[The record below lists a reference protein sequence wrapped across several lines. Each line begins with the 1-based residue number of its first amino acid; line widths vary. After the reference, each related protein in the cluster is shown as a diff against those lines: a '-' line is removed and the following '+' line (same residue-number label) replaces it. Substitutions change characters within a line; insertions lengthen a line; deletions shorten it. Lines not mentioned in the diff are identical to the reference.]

1 MGEKMKTKIKNLL
14 NLIKDNDGRGV
25 AVFFKKEKDTA
36 QIDDVV
42 KIRLPHNFV
51 YSFHGT
57 KIEKVKDKEKSFTI
71 KGFYYENDN
80 NDGFIKI
87 KFSLK
92 EPSVIFNQLSENE
105 WSVKTILIDKDSIGV
120 IASDAND
127 NLIALVEKNQIKK
140 VKEKKIKQRDE
151 NSAPDEIPDVQLLT
165 VLHLKSGK
173 RKVKKE
179 SPTEKIV
186 SSKNKEVSDKAVIS
200 SENNVSYAD
209 INKPNLNLEKV
220 KEVLEQQKKKV
231 PTKSVKKAPV
241 RKSTKSVK
249 K

>member
-14 NLIKDNDGRGV
+14 NLIKDNDSRGV
-25 AVFFKKEKDTA
+25 AAFFKKEKETSK
-36 QIDDVV
+36 IDDLVQ
-42 KIRLPHNFV
+42 IRLPHNFV
-51 YSFHGT
+51 YAFHGT
-57 KIEKVKDKEKSFTI
+57 KIKKVKHKEKSFII
-71 KGFYYENDN
+71 KGFYYENDD

-92 EPSVIFNQLSENE
+92 EPSSIFNQLSENE
-105 WSVKTILIDKDSIGV
+105 WTVNTILIDKDSIGV
-120 IASDAND
+120 IATDNND
-127 NLIALVEKNQIKK
+127 NLIALVEKNEIKK

-151 NSAPDEIPDVQLLT
+151 NSAPDDIPDVKLLT

-173 RKVKKE
+173 NKIKKE
-179 SPTEKIV
+179 KPSE
-186 SSKNKEVSDKAVIS
+186 NKEIPDEAVIS
-200 SENNVSYAD
+200 SKNNISYAD
-209 INKPNLNLEKV
+209 INKPNLNLEKI
-220 KEVLEQQKKKV
+220 KEVLEHQKKKV